1 MRAFS
6 LLLALTFAVA
16 GALAA
21 ETRRVLIRG
30 QGHDSFYIFAP

>member
-21 ETRRVLIRG
+21 ETRRPDPEFGLRLG
-30 QGHDSFYIFAP
+30 FTS

>member
-1 MRAFS
+1 MPAFS

-21 ETRRVLIRG
+21 ETRRPDPNSVY
-30 QGHDSFYIFAP
+30 DSGYFLGL